1 MNKIRKIMNLKDL
14 TVDILAAAL
23 NISDYDLELA
33 IDSDELDIYLD
44 GMQIEELIRVLD
56 VDSDEIYWAR
66 GYNP

>member
-1 MNKIRKIMNLKDL
+1 MNKIRKIMNSKDL
-14 TVDILAAAL
+14 TIDILAAAL

-56 VDSDEIYWAR
+56 VDSDEIY
-66 GYNP
+66 

>member
-1 MNKIRKIMNLKDL
+1 MNKIRKIMNSKDL
-14 TVDILAAAL
+14 TIDILAAAL

-56 VDSDEIYWAR
+56 VDSNEIY
-66 GYNP
+66 

>member
-56 VDSDEIYWAR
+56 VDSDEIY
-66 GYNP
+66 

>member
-1 MNKIRKIMNLKDL
+1 MNKIREIMNLKDL

-56 VDSDEIYWAR
+56 VDSDEIY
-66 GYNP
+66 

>member
-1 MNKIRKIMNLKDL
+1 MNSKDL
-14 TVDILAAAL
+14 TIDILAAAL

-56 VDSDEIYWAR
+56 VDSDEIY
-66 GYNP
+66 

>member
-1 MNKIRKIMNLKDL
+1 MNKIREIMNLKGL

-33 IDSDELDIYLD
+33 IDFDELDIYLD

-56 VDSDEIYWAR
+56 VDSDEIY
-66 GYNP
+66 

>member
-1 MNKIRKIMNLKDL
+1 MNKIRKIMNSKDL
-14 TVDILAAAL
+14 TIYILAAAL

-56 VDSDEIYWAR
+56 VDSDEIY
-66 GYNP
+66 

>member
-1 MNKIRKIMNLKDL
+1 MNKIREIMNLKEL

-56 VDSDEIYWAR
+56 VDSDEIY
-66 GYNP
+66 

>member
-1 MNKIRKIMNLKDL
+1 MNKIRKIMNVKDL

-56 VDSDEIYWAR
+56 VDSDEIY
-66 GYNP
+66 